1 MIGRLMYR
9 EELEH
14 AWKIFWFCCLWDALR
29 WHRRKC
35 MISVGVLVKR
45 WLSSF
50 LRGGHN
56 PWDKELPLELLRNGL
71 TRSIIVSKQWGTSA
85 ASQGHAKVTGGGRCG
100 QRPRRI
106 LTKRELVACH
116 DPFASHRRHFYWPW
130 LTWSHI
136 VMKTRARPCLEL
148 VWFWSVQFTKF
159 KH

>member
-1 MIGRLMYR
+1 MHGKFSDFVVFEMLFDVTEGNAWSVSVSLSRDGSLPFLGRTQS
-9 EELEH
+9 
-14 AWKIFWFCCLWDALR
+14 LR
-29 WHRRKC
+29 Q
-35 MISVGVLVKR
+35 GA
-45 WLSSF
+45 F
-50 LRGGHN
+50 
-56 PWDKELPLELLRNGL
+56 PLELLRNGL